1 MCSETEY
8 MSSLQWAHQNQAQ
21 ALDSGVVFVS
31 GTSRMTREYPLFLA
45 VESLMELPL
54 SGMVTSCTNNP
65 CCHLLVWSMLPVR
78 SFVFKLGSRCS
89 HSSLLSLELVP
100 ITSADLCS
108 SPCPSHSY
116 DSVHCPHQ
124 FRGNFAEFCRD
135 FEFIVLIF
143 MVEIRTGRSR
153 DIFNSLSFWINQMRI
168 SLCGILSSKYF
179 NYLLPN
185 SLSLLFLAFSQFLAE
200 KTSFL

>member
-1 MCSETEY
+1 
-8 MSSLQWAHQNQAQ
+8 
-21 ALDSGVVFVS
+21 
-31 GTSRMTREYPLFLA
+31 
-45 VESLMELPL
+45 MELPL
-54 SGMVTSCTNNP
+54 PGMVTSCTNNP

-89 HSSLLSLELVP
+89 RPSLLSLELVP

-108 SPCPSHSY
+108 SPCPSLSY
-116 DSVHCPHQ
+116 DSVHRPQQ

-153 DIFNSLSFWINQMRI
+153 DIFKSLSFWINQMRI

-179 NYLLPN
+179 SYLLPN
-185 SLSLLFLAFSQFLAE
+185 SLSLLFLAFPQFLAE
-200 KTSFL
+200 ITSFL